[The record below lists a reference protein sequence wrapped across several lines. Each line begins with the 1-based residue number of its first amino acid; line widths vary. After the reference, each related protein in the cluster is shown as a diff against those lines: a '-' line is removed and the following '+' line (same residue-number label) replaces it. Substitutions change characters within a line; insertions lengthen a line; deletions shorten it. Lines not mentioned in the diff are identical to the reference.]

1 MKMNSKR
8 IREWEKVWGIRK
20 EREKKKIEVSQRK
33 PARGRD
39 GEMGGGGWEG
49 KMLNKT

>member
-1 MKMNSKR
+1 MGNTKR
-8 IREWEKVWGIRK
+8 
-20 EREKKKIEVSQRK
+20 EREKKIEVSQRK